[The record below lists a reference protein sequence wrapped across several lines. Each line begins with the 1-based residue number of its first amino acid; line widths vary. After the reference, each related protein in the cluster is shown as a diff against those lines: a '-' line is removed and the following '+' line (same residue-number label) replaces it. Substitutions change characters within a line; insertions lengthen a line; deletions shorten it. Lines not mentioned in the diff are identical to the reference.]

1 MSKWKEGTQVS
12 RYAGISI
19 LLGGVL
25 FVTATL
31 MHPPATDPWT
41 GHHVISMIP
50 DMLTYWQWDH
60 SLMMAAVLLW
70 LGGLSLSETAAGGR
84 PSATMAARLFIAA
97 MTIWVLV
104 LAMELTVLPV
114 LAEEWGLVQD
124 PGTAALG
131 VGLFAFGI
139 MAGDFAMMLAW
150 IGVSLLSIA
159 LLSESSMKP
168 VMAWVGIAAGLWG
181 AFGIP
186 AALLLPKL
194 SVIIYPVTSG
204 PVFIWTLIWGVYLA
218 TRQKQTQKTGTL

>member
-1 MSKWKEGTQVS
+1 MSKWKANTRVS

-19 LLGGVL
+19 LLGGAL

-60 SLMMAAVLLW
+60 SLMLAAVLLW
-70 LGGLSLSETAAGGR
+70 LGGLSLGE
-84 PSATMAARLFIAA
+84 TMAGRRPAAMMGARLFIAA
-97 MTIWVLV
+97 ITIWVLV

-114 LAEEWGLVQD
+114 LAKEWGLVQD

-150 IGVSLLSIA
+150 IGISLLGIA
-159 LLSESSMKP
+159 LLSEGAMKP
-168 VMAWVGIAAGLWG
+168 VMAWIGIAAGLWG
-181 AFGIP
+181 AIGIP

-194 SVIIYPVTSG
+194 SVIIYPITSG
-204 PVFIWTLIWGVYLA
+204 PVFIWTLIFGVYMVMG
-218 TRQKQTQKTGTL
+218 RKTKKAGDL

>member
-1 MSKWKEGTQVS
+1 MSKWKANTRVS

-19 LLGGVL
+19 VLGGAL

-60 SLMMAAVLLW
+60 SLMLAAVLLW
-70 LGGLSLSETAAGGR
+70 LGGLSLGE
-84 PSATMAARLFIAA
+84 TMAGRRPAAMMGARLFIAA
-97 MTIWVLV
+97 ITIWVLV

-114 LAEEWGLVQD
+114 LAKEWGLVQD

-150 IGVSLLSIA
+150 IGISLLGIA
-159 LLSESSMKP
+159 LLSEGAMKP
-168 VMAWVGIAAGLWG
+168 VMAWIGIAAGLWG
-181 AFGIP
+181 AIGIP

-194 SVIIYPVTSG
+194 SVIIYPITSG
-204 PVFIWTLIWGVYLA
+204 PVFIWTLIFGVYMVMG
-218 TRQKQTQKTGTL
+218 RKTKKAGDL

>member
-1 MSKWKEGTQVS
+1 MSKWKANSRVS

-19 LLGGVL
+19 LLGGAL

-60 SLMMAAVLLW
+60 SLMLAAILLW
-70 LGGLSLSETAAGGR
+70 LGGLSLGEIMAGRRPAAM
-84 PSATMAARLFIAA
+84 MAARLFNAA
-97 MTIWVLV
+97 ITIWVLV

-114 LAEEWGLVQD
+114 LAKEWGLVQD

-150 IGVSLLSIA
+150 IGISLLSIA
-159 LLSESSMKP
+159 LLSEETVKP
-168 VMAWVGIAAGLWG
+168 VMAWIGIAAGLWG
-181 AFGIP
+181 AIGIP

-204 PVFIWTLIWGVYLA
+204 PVFIWTLIFGVYMVIG
-218 TRQKQTQKTGTL
+218 RKTKKAGDL

>member
-1 MSKWKEGTQVS
+1 MSKWKDASRVS

-19 LLGGVL
+19 LLGGAL

-41 GHHVISMIP
+41 GHQVISMIP

-60 SLMMAAVLLW
+60 SLMLAAILLW
-70 LGGLSLSETAAGGR
+70 LGGLSFGEPMAGRRPAAM
-84 PSATMAARLFIAA
+84 MAARLFIAA

-114 LAEEWGLVQD
+114 LAKEWDSVQD

-131 VGLFAFGI
+131 VGLFALGI

-150 IGVSLLSIA
+150 IGVCLLGLA
-159 LLSESSMKP
+159 LLAGSDMKP
-168 VMAWVGIAAGLWG
+168 VMAWIGVAGGVWG
-181 AFGIP
+181 AIGIP
-186 AALLLPKL
+186 VALLLPKI
-194 SVIIYPVTSG
+194 SVIIYPVTAG
-204 PVFIWTLIWGVYLA
+204 PVFIWTILFGIYMITG
-218 TRQKQTQKTGTL
+218 RHQQEKTGDL

>member
-1 MSKWKEGTQVS
+1 MSKWKDASRVS

-19 LLGGVL
+19 LLGGAL

-60 SLMMAAVLLW
+60 SLMLAAILLW
-70 LGGLSLSETAAGGR
+70 LGGLSFGESMAGRRPAAM
-84 PSATMAARLFIAA
+84 MAARLFIAA

-114 LAEEWGLVQD
+114 LAKEWDSVQD

-150 IGVSLLSIA
+150 IGVSLLGLA
-159 LLSESSMKP
+159 LRAGGNMKP
-168 VMAWVGIAAGLWG
+168 VMAWIGVAAGWWG
-181 AFGIP
+181 AIGIP
-186 AALLLPKL
+186 VALLLPKF
-194 SVIIYPVTSG
+194 SVIIYPVTAG
-204 PVFIWTLIWGVYLA
+204 PVFIWTIILGIYMIIGRPL
-218 TRQKQTQKTGTL
+218 QEKTGDL

>member
-1 MSKWKEGTQVS
+1 MSKWKANSRVS

-19 LLGGVL
+19 LLGGAL

-60 SLMMAAVLLW
+60 SLMLAAILLW
-70 LGGLSLSETAAGGR
+70 LGGLSLGEIMAGRRPAAM
-84 PSATMAARLFIAA
+84 MAARLFNAA
-97 MTIWVLV
+97 ITIWVLV

-114 LAEEWGLVQD
+114 LAKEWGSVQD

-150 IGVSLLSIA
+150 IGISLLSIA
-159 LLSESSMKP
+159 LLSEETVKP
-168 VMAWVGIAAGLWG
+168 VIAWIGIAAGLWG
-181 AFGIP
+181 AIGIP

-194 SVIIYPVTSG
+194 SVIIYPITSG
-204 PVFIWTLIWGVYLA
+204 PVFIWTLIFGVYMVMGRKAKKAGDL
-218 TRQKQTQKTGTL
+218 

>member
-1 MSKWKEGTQVS
+1 MSKWKANSRVS

-19 LLGGVL
+19 VLGGAL

-60 SLMMAAVLLW
+60 SLMLAAILLW
-70 LGGLSLSETAAGGR
+70 LGGLSLGEIMAGRRPAAM
-84 PSATMAARLFIAA
+84 MAARLFNAA
-97 MTIWVLV
+97 ITIWVLV

-114 LAEEWGLVQD
+114 LAKEWGSVQD

-150 IGVSLLSIA
+150 IGISLLSIA
-159 LLSESSMKP
+159 LLSEETVKP
-168 VMAWVGIAAGLWG
+168 VIAWIGIAAGLWG
-181 AFGIP
+181 AIGIP

-194 SVIIYPVTSG
+194 SVIIYPITSG
-204 PVFIWTLIWGVYLA
+204 PVFIWTLIFGVYMVMG
-218 TRQKQTQKTGTL
+218 RKTKKAGDL

>member
-1 MSKWKEGTQVS
+1 MSKWKNTSQGS

-19 LLGGVL
+19 LLGGAL

-60 SLMMAAVLLW
+60 SLMLAAILLW
-70 LGGLSLSETAAGGR
+70 LGGLSLGEAVAGRSPAAMLA
-84 PSATMAARLFIAA
+84 SRLFIAA
-97 MTIWVLV
+97 ITIWVLV

-114 LAEEWGLVQD
+114 LAKEWGSVQD

-150 IGVSLLSIA
+150 IGVSLLGLA
-159 LLSESSMKP
+159 LLAEGNMKP
-168 VMAWVGIAAGLWG
+168 VLAWIGIAAGVWG
-181 AFGIP
+181 AIGIP

-194 SVIIYPVTSG
+194 SVIIYPVTAG
-204 PVFIWTLIWGVYLA
+204 PVFIWTILFGIYMI
-218 TRQKQTQKTGTL
+218 TRRHLQKKTGDL

>member
-1 MSKWKEGTQVS
+1 MSKWKANTRVS

-19 LLGGVL
+19 LLGGAL

-60 SLMMAAVLLW
+60 SLMLTAILLW
-70 LGGLSLSETAAGGR
+70 LGGLSLGETMAGRR
-84 PSATMAARLFIAA
+84 PASMMAARLFIAA
-97 MTIWVLV
+97 MTIWVIV
-104 LAMELTVLPV
+104 LAMELTVLPL
-114 LAEEWGLVQD
+114 LAEEWGSVQD

-150 IGVSLLSIA
+150 IGISLLSIA
-159 LLSESSMKP
+159 LLSEETVKP
-168 VMAWVGIAAGLWG
+168 AMAWIGIAAGLWG
-181 AFGIP
+181 ALGIP

-194 SVIIYPVTSG
+194 SVIIYPITSG
-204 PVFIWTLIWGVYLA
+204 PVFIWTLTFGVYMVMG
-218 TRQKQTQKTGTL
+218 RKTKKAVDL

>member
-1 MSKWKEGTQVS
+1 MSKWKERTQVS

-19 LLGGVL
+19 LLGGAL
-25 FVTATL
+25 FVIATL

-60 SLMMAAVLLW
+60 SLMLAAVLLW
-70 LGGLSLSETAAGGR
+70 LGGLSLGETMAGRRPAAM
-84 PSATMAARLFIAA
+84 MAARLFNAA
-97 MTIWVLV
+97 ITIWVLV

-114 LAEEWGLVQD
+114 LAKEWGSVQD

-150 IGVSLLSIA
+150 IGISLLSIA
-159 LLSESSMKP
+159 LLSEETVKP
-168 VMAWVGIAAGLWG
+168 VMAWIGIAAGLWG
-181 AFGIP
+181 AIGIP

-194 SVIIYPVTSG
+194 SVIIYPITSG
-204 PVFIWTLIWGVYLA
+204 PVFIWTLIFGVYMVIG
-218 TRQKQTQKTGTL
+218 RKTKKAGDL

>member
-1 MSKWKEGTQVS
+1 MSKWKANSRVS

-19 LLGGVL
+19 LLGGAL

-60 SLMMAAVLLW
+60 SLMLAAILLW
-70 LGGLSLSETAAGGR
+70 LGGLSLGEIMAGRRPAAM
-84 PSATMAARLFIAA
+84 MAARLFNAA
-97 MTIWVLV
+97 ITIWVLV

-114 LAEEWGLVQD
+114 LAKEWGSVQD

-139 MAGDFAMMLAW
+139 MAGDFAMMLTW
-150 IGVSLLSIA
+150 IGISLLSIA
-159 LLSESSMKP
+159 LLSEETVKP
-168 VMAWVGIAAGLWG
+168 VIAWIGIAAGLWG
-181 AFGIP
+181 AIGIP

-194 SVIIYPVTSG
+194 SVIIYPITSG
-204 PVFIWTLIWGVYLA
+204 PVFIWTLIFGVYMVMGRKAKKAGDL
-218 TRQKQTQKTGTL
+218 

>member
-1 MSKWKEGTQVS
+1 MSKWKENTQVS

-19 LLGGVL
+19 LLGGAL
-25 FVTATL
+25 FVIATL

-60 SLMMAAVLLW
+60 SLMLTAILLW
-70 LGGLSLSETAAGGR
+70 LGGLSLGETVAGRRPAAM
-84 PSATMAARLFIAA
+84 MAARLFIAA

-114 LAEEWGLVQD
+114 LAEEWDSVQD
-124 PGTAALG
+124 PGTSALG

-150 IGVSLLSIA
+150 IGISLLGMSLLS
-159 LLSESSMKP
+159 EGSMKP
-168 VMAWVGIAAGLWG
+168 VMAWVGIGAGVWG
-181 AFGIP
+181 ALGIP
-186 AALLLPKL
+186 VALLLPKL

-204 PVFIWTLIWGVYLA
+204 PVFIWTLILGVYMA
-218 TRQKQTQKTGTL
+218 TRQKETQKTGAL

>member
-1 MSKWKEGTQVS
+1 MSKWKVNTRVS

-19 LLGGVL
+19 LMGGAL

-50 DMLTYWQWDH
+50 DMLIYWQWDH
-60 SLMMAAVLLW
+60 SLMLAAILLW
-70 LGGLSLSETAAGGR
+70 LGGLSLGETMAGRR
-84 PSATMAARLFIAA
+84 PASMMAARLFISA
-97 MTIWVLV
+97 MTIWVIV

-114 LAEEWGLVQD
+114 LAEEWGSVQD

-150 IGVSLLSIA
+150 IGISLLSIA
-159 LLSESSMKP
+159 LLSEETVKP
-168 VMAWVGIAAGLWG
+168 AMAWIGIAAGLWG
-181 AFGIP
+181 ALGIP
-186 AALLLPKL
+186 AALLFPKL
-194 SVIIYPVTSG
+194 SVIIYPITSG
-204 PVFIWTLIWGVYLA
+204 PVFIWTLIFGVYMVMG
-218 TRQKQTQKTGTL
+218 RKTKRAGDL

>member
-1 MSKWKEGTQVS
+1 MSKWKANTRVS

-19 LLGGVL
+19 LLGGAL

-50 DMLTYWQWDH
+50 DMLIYWQWDH
-60 SLMMAAVLLW
+60 SLMLAAILLW
-70 LGGLSLSETAAGGR
+70 LGGLSLGETAAGKQ
-84 PSATMAARLFIAA
+84 PSAMMAARLFIAA
-97 MTIWVLV
+97 MTIWVIV

-114 LAEEWGLVQD
+114 LAEEWGSVQD

-150 IGVSLLSIA
+150 IGISLLSIA
-159 LLSESSMKP
+159 LLSEETVKP
-168 VMAWVGIAAGLWG
+168 VMAWIGIATGLWG
-181 AFGIP
+181 ALGIP

-194 SVIIYPVTSG
+194 SVIIYPITSG
-204 PVFIWTLIWGVYLA
+204 PVFIWTLILGVYMVMG
-218 TRQKQTQKTGTL
+218 RKT